1 MPYTPNL
8 PSTPYTAGLPSTP
21 SLPYMEIAAR

>member
-8 PSTPYTAGLPSTP
+8 PSTPYTASLPSTP